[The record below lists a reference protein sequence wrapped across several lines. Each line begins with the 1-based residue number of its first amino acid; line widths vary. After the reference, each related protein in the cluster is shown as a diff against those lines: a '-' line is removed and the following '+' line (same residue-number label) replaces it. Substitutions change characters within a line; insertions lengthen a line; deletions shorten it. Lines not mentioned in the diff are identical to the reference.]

1 MAGKGGVKG
10 VRGIGGKGGRKAG
23 TPNGDRKTFL
33 DKLAELKCDPIALAV
48 RIANGE
54 HLFEVWNKE
63 TCQLEKV
70 PAEPAIVAKM
80 IAVLIDKAVPTPKA
94 VELSNPP
101 GEEFVIRI
109 ERE

>member
-10 VRGIGGKGGRKAG
+10 VRGIGGKGGRKPG
-23 TPNGDRKTFL
+23 TPNGDRKSFL
-33 DKLAELKCDPIALAV
+33 DKLAELKCDPVALAV
-48 RIANGE
+48 SIASGE

-63 TCQLEKV
+63 TNQLEKV